1 MKEHHTAVGNPSE
14 AAAAGSGGPAH
25 LHTLDATVHMVRISD
40 LVVAGSP
47 RSESES
53 AEHAR
58 MLADSDAE
66 LPPVIVHASTM
77 RLIDGA
83 HRVKAALIRGDTE
96 IAARFYEG
104 SDRDAFAL
112 AVAANIQHGL
122 PLTRRERTDAAE
134 RVITSHPQWSDRA
147 VAAVTGLAADTVR
160 RIRSRASA
168 GNAQLHDRMGR
179 DGRIRPVSS
188 ADGRIRAAQYI
199 TDHPQA
205 SLREVATASGLSPG
219 TVRDVRKRLRQNQ
232 DPVPAGQRRTKATGP
247 SPAHAVPAER
257 TGRQSAAVKAPPE
270 QAGSREPVEVPPT
283 TRPSP
288 PHAPLS
294 ALRRDPSLRH
304 SEAGRLLL
312 RLLDNRL
319 LSQAHGDEL
328 IASLP
333 QHSLGNLSA
342 AARECAHLWAE
353 FSKRLDRRM

>member
-1 MKEHHTAVGNPSE
+1 MKEHHAETGNPSD
-14 AAAAGSGGPAH
+14 AATTGGRPEH
-25 LHTLDATVHMVRISD
+25 LHTSDATVHMVKISD
-40 LVVAGSP
+40 LVAADSP

-58 MLADSDAE
+58 MLADSGAE

-96 IAARFYEG
+96 IAARFYDG

-122 PLTRRERTDAAE
+122 PLTRKERTDAAA
-134 RVITSHPQWSDRA
+134 RVITSNPQWSDRA
-147 VAAVTGLAADTVR
+147 VAAVTGLAADTIR

-168 GNAQLHDRMGR
+168 ATEQLHDRVGR
-179 DGRIRPVSS
+179 DGRVRPLSS
-188 ADGRIRAAQYI
+188 ADGRIQAAQYI

-205 SLREVATASGLSPG
+205 SLREVAAASGLSPG
-219 TVRDVRKRLRQNQ
+219 TVRDVRERLRQNH
-232 DPVPAGQRRTKATGP
+232 DPVPASQRRIKAARP
-247 SPAHAVPAER
+247 SPTHAAPIDR
-257 TGRQSAAVKAPPE
+257 TGQQSAAVKAPPE
-270 QAGSREPVEVPPT
+270 RTGSREPLDLPLT
-283 TRPSP
+283 ARQSP
-288 PHAPLS
+288 PHASLS
-294 ALRRDPSLRH
+294 ALRRDPSIRH

-328 IASLP
+328 IAALP

>member
-1 MKEHHTAVGNPSE
+1 MKEHHAEPGHPSDAVTTGHRPE
-14 AAAAGSGGPAH
+14 H
-25 LHTLDATVHMVRISD
+25 LHTPDAAVRMVKISD
-40 LVVAGSP
+40 LVTADSP

-58 MLADSDAE
+58 MLAESGAE

-122 PLTRRERTDAAE
+122 PLTRKERTDAAE

-147 VAAVTGLAADTVR
+147 IAAVTGLAADTIR
-160 RIRSRASA
+160 RIRSRASTA
-168 GNAQLHDRMGR
+168 NEQLHDRVGR
-179 DGRIRPVSS
+179 DGRVRPLTS

-205 SLREVATASGLSPG
+205 SLREVAAASGLSPG

-232 DPVPAGQRRTKATGP
+232 DPVPARQRRIKAARQ
-247 SPAHAVPAER
+247 SPTHALTAGQTVQQPAAAEARHER
-257 TGRQSAAVKAPPE
+257 TS
-270 QAGSREPVEVPPT
+270 SREPSDDAPT
-283 TRPSP
+283 ARQLP

-328 IASLP
+328 IAALP

>member
-1 MKEHHTAVGNPSE
+1 MKEHHTAVGSPSE
-14 AAAAGSGGPAH
+14 AAVSGGGPVH
-25 LHTLDATVHMVRISD
+25 LRALDPTVHMVRISD
-40 LVVAGSP
+40 LVVADSP

-58 MLADSDAE
+58 MLADADAE

-83 HRVKAALIRGDTE
+83 HRVRAALIRGDTE

-104 SDRDAFAL
+104 ADRDAFAL
-112 AVAANIQHGL
+112 AVAANVQHGL

-168 GNAQLHDRMGR
+168 RNAQSHDRVGR
-179 DGRIRPVSS
+179 DGRVRPVSS
-188 ADGRIRAAQYI
+188 ADGRIRAAQYLA
-199 TDHPQA
+199 DHPQA

-219 TVRDVRKRLRQNQ
+219 TVRDVRERLRQNQ
-232 DPVPAGQRRTKATGP
+232 DPVPAGQRRTKAGGP
-247 SPAHAVPAER
+247 SPTRAVPADR
-257 TGRQSAAVKAPPE
+257 TGRRPAAVNAPPE
-270 QAGSREPVEVPPT
+270 QADCREPVEAPAT
-283 TRPSP
+283 SRPSP

-294 ALRRDPSLRH
+294 ALRRDPSIRH

-328 IASLP
+328 IAALP

-342 AARECAHLWAE
+342 AARECAQLWAE
-353 FSKRLDRRM
+353 FSKRLDRRT